1 MPSSFPA
8 PPELTLISANR
19 IQHRSKNRHN
29 RSKALKFFELRTF
42 FELTMYKAKQ
52 CDICSQ
58 RGDMA
63 TFDRVEHKRTGI
75 RTQTETD
82 RRLSPGQS
90 IIVIAVLSALS
101 WGVLI
106 AGALGIRALL

>member
-1 MPSSFPA
+1 LRRSTATSV
-8 PPELTLISANR
+8 R
-19 IQHRSKNRHN
+19 I
-29 RSKALKFFELRTF
+29 EV
-42 FELTMYKAKQ
+42 
-52 CDICSQ
+52 IV
-58 RGDMA
+58 A

-75 RTQTETD
+75 RTPTKTD

-106 AGALGIRALL
+106 AGGLGIRALL

>member
-1 MPSSFPA
+1 
-8 PPELTLISANR
+8 
-19 IQHRSKNRHN
+19 
-29 RSKALKFFELRTF
+29 
-42 FELTMYKAKQ
+42 
-52 CDICSQ
+52 
-58 RGDMA
+58 MA

-106 AGALGIRALL
+106 AGGLGIRALL